1 MHCCADKSVYKYDGM
16 KEKLSKLESYAL
28 GYKGLFEDKRLFDG
42 FLGTLQGIIGSKS
55 LKVNQIASHS
65 SILGTSQHA
74 ERRVRRLVHN
84 KNSRAKMAAEDLT
97 KTLTTE
103 GSKRLAG
110 EHEILLMMDES
121 DLRKPF
127 SRCIEHLDTVRS
139 LEGVAVAGFHTL
151 NVLAI
156 GQSGIRAIVYHHSF
170 STLEPGFKSVSD
182 EHKKAIDAVT
192 KALKA
197 QGVGRLLW
205 VMDRGFDDLKVMR
218 QIHNLGDC
226 FLIRVQHMKRKCLH
240 RNRPSKFSEAL
251 IDAPV
256 LANATLEKRLIDP
269 SAKRHKNQHV
279 PVTLSAIE
287 VELSE
292 ALGIG
297 VCLTQVNTPNSKGW
311 VLVSNLRLKDGE
323 EEALLIRHLQLY
335 RQRWSVEDLF
345 AWSKDVL
352 GWETVQL
359 MSFDA
364 LKTLVAFAWIAAAF
378 LYDLGADDTD
388 ESVQFLVKLGAS
400 HSRAIANPTTLAAG
414 LKQLTAF
421 LVVSQ
426 QASLL
431 NKETTLDALIHD
443 FFP

>member
-1 MHCCADKSVYKYDGM
+1 MYKYDGM
-16 KEKLSKLESYAL
+16 QENLSKLEAYAH
-28 GYKGLFEDKRLFDG
+28 GYKGLFEDKRLFQG
-42 FLGTLQGIIGSKS
+42 FLGTLQGIVGSKS

-84 KNSRAKMAAEDLT
+84 KNSRAKLGAKELT
-97 KTLTTE
+97 KTLTME
-103 GSKRLAG
+103 GAKRLAG

-127 SRCIEHLDTVRS
+127 AKCIEHLDTVRS
-139 LEGVAVAGFHTL
+139 LEGTAVAGFHTL

-156 GQSGIRAIVYHHSF
+156 GKSGVRSIVYHHSF
-170 STLEPGFKSVSD
+170 STLEPSFKSVSH

-192 KALKA
+192 TALRA
-197 QGVGRLLW
+197 QSVGRLLW
-205 VMDRGFDDLKVMR
+205 IIDRGFDDLKVME

-226 FLIRVQHMKRKCLH
+226 FLIRVQHLNRKCLH
-240 RNRPSKFSEAL
+240 HNRPSKFSEAL
-251 IDAPV
+251 TEAPV

-297 VCLTQVNTPNSKGW
+297 VCLTKVNTPNAKGW

-323 EEALLIRHLQLY
+323 EANLVVRQLQLY
-335 RQRWSVEDLF
+335 RQRWAIEDLF

-364 LKTLVAFAWIAAAF
+364 LRTLVAFAWIAAAF
-378 LYDLGADDTD
+378 LYDLSRDTQD
-388 ESVQFLVKLGAS
+388 ESVQFLVTLGTS

-414 LKQLTAF
+414 LRHLASF
-421 LVVSQ
+421 LIVNQ

-431 NKETTLDALIHD
+431 AGESSIETIIKD